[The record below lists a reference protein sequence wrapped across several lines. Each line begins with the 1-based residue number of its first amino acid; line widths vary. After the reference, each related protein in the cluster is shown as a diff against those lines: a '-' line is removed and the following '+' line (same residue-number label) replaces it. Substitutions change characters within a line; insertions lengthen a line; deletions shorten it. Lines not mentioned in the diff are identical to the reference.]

1 MTAAFDQ
8 VAMGLDAG
16 TPVLRAS
23 VSEPDAIRVLLIEAG
38 ATDRGFLAN
47 DLSKQGFVVRKLA
60 PLAGAPDATR
70 YADVIV
76 LHCDRAEI
84 SSIDLLGELPRL
96 GLDVPI
102 VLLTGAVSPAHEC
115 LALDKG
121 VIDVIGKLRGSEVLA
136 RRLKAAVETFGRTDQ
151 PRQGGCMAQA
161 GQVVAQAQTM
171 ICGNLLLR
179 PDVSRAYWKDADLGI
194 TLGEYNIVYLLA
206 SNVGRYVKYRAIY
219 DRLHYEGFIAGNG
232 ADGYRANVRSAI
244 KRIRNKFRS
253 STPPSTRSRTTRVS
267 GTAGRSQTKPTCG
280 TTPSRGPPA
289 LLPSLAGHVAGRGAP

>member
-1 MTAAFDQ
+1 MTAAFDK

-38 ATDRGFLAN
+38 AADRGFLAN

-76 LHCDRAEI
+76 LHCDRAKM

-102 VLLTGAVSPAHEC
+102 VLLTGEASPAREG

-121 VIDVIGKLRGSEVLA
+121 AIDVIGQSRSTEVLA
-136 RRLKAAVETFGRTDQ
+136 RRLKDVVKAFGRTDQ
-151 PRQGGCMAQA
+151 PQA
-161 GQVVAQAQTM
+161 GGMT
-171 ICGNLLLR
+171 CGKLLLR
-179 PDVSRAYWKDADLGI
+179 PDIGRAYWKDADLGL
-194 TLGEYNIVYLLA
+194 TFGEYNIICLLA
-206 SNVGRYVKYRAIY
+206 SNVGRYVTYRAIY
-219 DRLHYEGFIAGNG
+219 DRLHYEGFIAGDG

-253 STPPSTRSRTTRVS
+253 FD
-267 GTAGRSQTKPTCG
+267 PTFDENENYNCYG
-280 TTPSRGPPA
+280 YCWKKTD
-289 LLPSLAGHVAGRGAP
+289 

>member
-8 VAMGLDAG
+8 IAMGLDAG
-16 TPVLRAS
+16 TPVLLAS
-23 VSEPDAIRVLLIEAG
+23 VSEPDAIRVLLIEDG
-38 ATDRGFLAN
+38 AIDRGFLAN

-76 LHCDRAEI
+76 LHCDRAKM
-84 SSIDLLGELPRL
+84 SSMDLLGELPRL

-102 VLLTGAVSPAHEC
+102 VLLTGEASPAHEC

-121 VIDVIGKLRGSEVLA
+121 AIDVIGKSRGSEVLA
-136 RRLKAAVETFGRTDQ
+136 KRLKGVVKIFERTVQ
-151 PRQGGCMAQA
+151 PRA

-171 ICGNLLLR
+171 IRGKLLLR
-179 PDVSRAYWKDADLGI
+179 PDVSRACWNDADLDLS
-194 TLGEYNIVYLLA
+194 LGEYNIVHVLA
-206 SNVGRYVKYRAIY
+206 SNVGHYVTYRAIY
-219 DRLHYEGFIAGNG
+219 DRQHYEGFIAGSG

-253 STPPSTRSRTTRVS
+253 LDPTFDEIENYN
-267 GTAGRSQTKPTCG
+267 GFGYCWKKPD
-280 TTPSRGPPA
+280 
-289 LLPSLAGHVAGRGAP
+289 